1 MESSERSPDIR
12 KIVKLTNPE
21 KLYAIEDRDGRSI
34 PFEDASGSQ
43 MVGHYRDNATNSSE
57 VLKIIRDEQGQ
68 VTGWHHEQVSLG
80 VAERALEKFRDEHV
94 KVIEDAQGK
103 GNILRNLMQRAGVG
117 TASALSSMLDAWS
130 DKLKEMGQLKNSQR
144 SLQTWNDTYR
154 VQRQLVRE
162 VLKREEVSSEVI
174 TQIEAIYKTR
184 SVNKAIEKGSVLFD
198 LEKSEILKMVKAA
211 IRYAKLLSDESA
223 S

>member
-1 MESSERSPDIR
+1 
-12 KIVKLTNPE
+12 
-21 KLYAIEDRDGRSI
+21 
-34 PFEDASGSQ
+34 
-43 MVGHYRDNATNSSE
+43 
-57 VLKIIRDEQGQ
+57 
-68 VTGWHHEQVSLG
+68 
-80 VAERALEKFRDEHV
+80 
-94 KVIEDAQGK
+94 
-103 GNILRNLMQRAGVG
+103 
-117 TASALSSMLDAWS
+117 
-130 DKLKEMGQLKNSQR
+130 
-144 SLQTWNDTYR
+144 
-154 VQRQLVRE
+154 VRE